1 MSKYNY
7 FDDEI
12 EEINEKR
19 AGSGKKS
26 KNAKINLSPIINKI
40 KKIEATAVEEAE
52 EDVEIIEKFPLLRHE
67 VIKGLWIFGIIVL
80 IIVIAAS
87 FSVSLSSKNKKAEQF
102 DKDAGN
108 ICINYI
114 KKYGAVKWE
123 ALDET
128 TYGENKAKLT
138 GLCYA
143 RQMDFDGDKTDE
155 LMICYNDNNVYYIE
169 VWGYKGN
176 DFIRFYKSEA
186 NSSNKVDE
194 GYWVAFYRK
203 GDKYLICKSEKS
215 KPSEVTTYALHGDK
229 FKKSGNATYDI
240 GSDTYSIKGKDIKDK
255 FETIELS
262 CLRKSKAEVTV
273 DLVSSNIDAF
283 GNISSQVITN
293 TLSEK
298 ERKANAYYEVVKKR
312 IDKYG
317 DPSIKTDDNS
327 KKYIDGLA
335 YVRQIDFDGDG
346 NEELCM
352 VYRTYKSKSKYDE
365 YSGDYIYYDKPQ
377 YSLDIYKWDGNS
389 AKRIL
394 NKECVSVY
402 FDDDSVFYLL
412 LKKGIKTTNLCTNNY
427 DMENKYSFTA
437 NSREYKLKSGV
448 FTPVY
453 SAKEVND
460 YGYKTYYINDER
472 VYEREWTIKG
482 YAIPLFL
489 NDDSKVNTS
498 KYDLTYFSGKN
509 SKDYEQTLND
519 TIDEIQ
525 KLNKEYT
532 PENND

>member
-12 EEINEKR
+12 EEENEKR
-19 AGSGKKS
+19 TNKKRT
-26 KNAKINLSPIINKI
+26 KVKIDLSPVINKL

-52 EDVEIIEKFPLLRHE
+52 EDVEVIDKFPLLRHE
-67 VIKGLWIFGIIVL
+67 VIKGLWIFGIIIL
-80 IIVIAAS
+80 IIIIAVS
-87 FSVSLSSKNKKAEQF
+87 FSVSLGNKNKKAERF

-108 ICINYI
+108 VCINYI

-123 ALDET
+123 ALDEAK
-128 TYGENKAKLT
+128 YGENKAKLT

-143 RQMDFDGDKTDE
+143 RQMDFNGDKSDE
-155 LMICYNDNNVYYIE
+155 LMICYNDNNVYYLE
-169 VWGYKGN
+169 VWGYHGGK
-176 DFIRFYKSEA
+176 FVQLYKEEA
-186 NSSNKVDE
+186 NSSEKVSE
-194 GYWVAFYRK
+194 GYWAAFYRK
-203 GDKYLICKSEKS
+203 GDRYLICKSDKS
-215 KPSEVTTYALHGDK
+215 KPSEVTLYSLHHGK

-240 GSDTYSIKGKDIKDK
+240 GSNTYSIGGKDVKDK

-283 GNISSQVITN
+283 GNISSQAITN

-317 DPSIKTDDNS
+317 DPSIKSDS
-327 KKYIDGLA
+327 GKKYIDGLA

-352 VYRTYKSKSKYDE
+352 VYRTYKSLSKYDE
-365 YSGDYIYYDKPQ
+365 FSGDYIYYDKPQ
-377 YSLDIYKWDGNS
+377 YSLDIYKWDGSS

-402 FDDDSVFYLL
+402 FDDDTVFYLL
-412 LKKGIKTTNLCTNNY
+412 LKKGKKTTNLCTNNY

-437 NSREYKLKSGV
+437 NSREYKLKKGA

-460 YGYKTYYINDER
+460 YGYKSFYINDER
-472 VYEREWTIKG
+472 VYSREWEQKG
-482 YAIPLFL
+482 YNIPLFL
-489 NDDSKVNTS
+489 NDEDSVNSS
-498 KYDLTYFSGKN
+498 KYDLFYFSGKN
-509 SKDYEQTLND
+509 SSEFEQTLND
-519 TIDEIQ
+519 TVDEIQ